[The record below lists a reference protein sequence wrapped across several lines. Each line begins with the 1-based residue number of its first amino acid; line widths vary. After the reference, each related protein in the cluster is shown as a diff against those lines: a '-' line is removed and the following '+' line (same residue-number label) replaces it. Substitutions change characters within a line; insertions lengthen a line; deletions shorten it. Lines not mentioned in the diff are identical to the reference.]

1 MSTLCRR
8 TTTPATDTRPGEVR
22 TYRGRTVEE
31 LIPRI
36 RAELGPGAMILR
48 ERQGLT
54 GGVGGFFAKR
64 CVEIDAQAAPR
75 LSSTPTTTSR
85 PGGGRRGDRAEP
97 CPDAARSTPQSALRC
112 PRPPP

>member
-1 MSTLCRR
+1 MSTSAWIHICDHRHPPRR
-8 TTTPATDTRPGEVR
+8 GPNLPR
-22 TYRGRTVEE
+22 TYGRGAHPAH
-31 LIPRI
+31 PR
-36 RAELGPGAMILR
+36 RALDRAPTILR

-75 LSSTPTTTSR
+75 LSVYADDDVEARGAAEATASSAPMPSR
-85 PGGGRRGDRAEP
+85 SPPRVP
-97 CPDAARSTPQSALRC
+97 PC